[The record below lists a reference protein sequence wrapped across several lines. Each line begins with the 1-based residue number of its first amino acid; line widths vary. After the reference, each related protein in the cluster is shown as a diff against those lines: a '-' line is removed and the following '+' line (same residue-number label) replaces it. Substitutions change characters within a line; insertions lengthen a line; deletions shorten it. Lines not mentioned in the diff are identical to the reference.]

1 MLMTMEMWQ
10 LGFSLSQFRL
20 ALLLLVT
27 IPLLVG
33 LSHYMGFEETFGLKD
48 DVVDAFVAL
57 AVGFIVSA
65 IGLFLFSIL
74 RGETPLREITGKT
87 SVQAVPAS
95 SGAMFAR
102 SELGGGQEKRNDT
115 QGADTSSKLR
125 LLITSL
131 PGRHGSCFQ
140 Q

>member
-74 RGETPLREITGKT
+74 RGEPPSGRSLARPPCKLYRRVVERCLREANSAGDRKKETTRRVRIPR
-87 SVQAVPAS
+87 Q
-95 SGAMFAR
+95 
-102 SELGGGQEKRNDT
+102 N
-115 QGADTSSKLR
+115 
-125 LLITSL
+125 
-131 PGRHGSCFQ
+131 
-140 Q
+140 